1 MNKVNSVNTEFPRP
15 IVTVD
20 VVMMTLVDGD
30 LMVVCVE
37 RQDEPWKGR
46 LALPGGYVHTDKDGS
61 VEDTAR
67 RVLRKKAGVEISHL
81 EQLQTFSGPS
91 RDPRDWSVSVAY
103 CALIRPEAVVNLH
116 REARLV
122 SVRDLPHLPFDHSA
136 IVEAALRRVQN
147 KASYSSLP
155 AFLLPTTFTLSE
167 MQKVYEQVLDGR
179 LDRISFRRKII
190 EQNFVEPI
198 KGQFKSG
205 PQRPAQLYRLKKQI
219 LTAFGRALQPE

>member
-1 MNKVNSVNTEFPRP
+1 MNKVITTLNFPRP

-20 VVMMTLVDGD
+20 VVLMTLLEGE
-30 LMVVCVE
+30 LAIACVE
-37 RQDEPWKGR
+37 RSEEPWKGN

-61 VEDTAR
+61 VEETAR
-67 RVLRKKAGVEISHL
+67 RVLRTKAGVEISYL

-103 CALIRPEAVVNLH
+103 CALIRPEQAAVLNPM
-116 REARLV
+116 ARLV
-122 SVRDLPHLPFDHSA
+122 KISALPHLPFDHSA
-136 IVEAALRRVQN
+136 IVEAALGRVQS

-155 AFLLPTTFTLSE
+155 AFLLPNAFTLSE
-167 MQKVYEQVLDGR
+167 MQKVYEQVLGGR
-179 LDRISFRRKII
+179 LDRVSFRRKMT

-198 KGQFKSG
+198 KGQFKTG
-205 PQRPAQLYRLKKQI
+205 VQRPAQLYRLKKQV

>member
-1 MNKVNSVNTEFPRP
+1 MNKVTATVSFPRP

-20 VVMMTLVDGD
+20 IVLMTLLDGE
-30 LMVVCVE
+30 LAITCIE
-37 RQDEPWKGR
+37 RGEDPWKGN

-67 RVLRKKAGVEISHL
+67 RVLRKKAGVEISYL

-103 CALIRPEAVVNLH
+103 CALIRPEAAASLNS
-116 REARLV
+116 EARLV
-122 SVRDLPHLPFDHSA
+122 KVRELPHLPFDHSA
-136 IVEAALRRVQN
+136 IVEAALQRVQN

-155 AFLLPTTFTLSE
+155 TFLLPNAFTLSE
-167 MQKVYEQVLDGR
+167 MQKVYEQVLGGR
-179 LDRISFRRKII
+179 LDRVSFRRKMT
-190 EQNFVEPI
+190 EQDFVEPV
-198 KGQFKSG
+198 KGQFKTG
-205 PQRPAQLYRLKKQI
+205 VQRPAQLYRLRKQV

>member
-1 MNKVNSVNTEFPRP
+1 MNNVAAATDKFPRP

-20 VVMMTLVDGD
+20 VVLMTLLDGE
-30 LMVVCVE
+30 LAITCVE
-37 RQDEPWKGR
+37 RSEEPWKGR
-46 LALPGGYVHTDKDGS
+46 LSLPGGYVHTDKDGS

-67 RVLRKKAGVEISHL
+67 RVLRTKVGVEISYL

-103 CALIRPEAVVNLH
+103 CALTRPEVVTTLNPA
-116 REARLV
+116 ARLV
-122 SVRDLPHLPFDHSA
+122 KISELPHLPFDHSA

-155 AFLLPTTFTLSE
+155 TFLLPNAFTLSE
-167 MQKVYEQVLDGR
+167 MQKVYEQVLGGR
-179 LDRISFRRKII
+179 LDRVSFRRKMI
-190 EQNFVEPI
+190 EQGFVEPI
-198 KGQFKSG
+198 KGKFKTG
-205 PQRPAQLYRLKKQI
+205 VQRPAQLYHLKKQV